1 VDCNILFP
9 SLKSEIWR
17 CLRCNQTDTVFS
29 VLKAQ
34 LNSRCCYLV
43 LLEATEEIMV
53 ETAFCGGLLKLGS
66 GAALLPS
73 FSFVLLVKSGTAEL
87 VTAGS
92 YNLSIC
98 KPSV

>member
-1 VDCNILFP
+1 
-9 SLKSEIWR
+9 
-17 CLRCNQTDTVFS
+17 
-29 VLKAQ
+29 
-34 LNSRCCYLV
+34 
-43 LLEATEEIMV
+43 MV